1 MIVMNEVP
9 ISYAAN
15 VTEMVNVSTHSNNHF
30 PNTTI
35 HNFFFLVFYRS
46 KQMWH
51 NWIYKAQES
60 LNKVPKK

>member
-30 PNTTI
+30 PNITI
-35 HNFFFLVFYRS
+35 HNFFFLVSYV
-46 KQMWH
+46 
-51 NWIYKAQES
+51 A
-60 LNKVPKK
+60 NKCGIIEYIKPKKV